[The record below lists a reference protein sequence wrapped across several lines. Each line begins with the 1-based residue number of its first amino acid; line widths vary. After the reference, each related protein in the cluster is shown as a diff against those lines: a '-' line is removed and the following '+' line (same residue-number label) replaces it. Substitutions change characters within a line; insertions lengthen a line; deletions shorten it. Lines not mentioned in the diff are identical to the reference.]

1 MSDLSIVPVHPQGE
15 PVLAVN
21 GASVP
26 AVIIAEQKMPVDTL
40 GGRVHVEWDPQ
51 SPMTPMG
58 QLVFFTQFLKA
69 AHLFDPWVEECPLTY
84 TSPNAPAVRDV
95 LGTSLLSILSGHNRY
110 THVTALRNDTVNPAL
125 LGMKKVVSE
134 DSLRRAF
141 EDQPAQPI
149 ESWQRKH
156 LLLSYE
162 PLLQEPWILDID
174 TTIKTVY
181 GHQQGAQVGYNP
193 HKKGRPSQVYHTFFM
208 GAARL
213 VLDVEVQPGKQ
224 TAAHHSLPGLWRLVD
239 EQPKGA
245 RPWLIRGDCAFG
257 QDRLMCQAE
266 SRNQFYLFKLRMT
279 RKPKDLIKQMEKEG
293 GWVDAGKGWQG
304 REVSLSLQGWDRCR
318 RVIILRRKIEKAK
331 DVGAPPTGFQLLLNW
346 GEMFSLQSQQYEHAV
361 LVTSLTLEVLTV
373 AQLYRDRGDMENN
386 FDELKNQWGWGGFM
400 TEDILRCQIAAR
412 TVALIYNWWSLFVRL
427 ADPSKRR
434 EAITSRP
441 MLLGGVARRTTHSG
455 QVSILITPMH
465 GHAAKIQEML
475 NGVTAF
481 LRGLMEEAEQLT
493 SVQRWRRILSK
504 VFEKQ
509 LGGSPLKE
517 PGLALEAG

>member
-1 MSDLSIVPVHPQGE
+1 MKPDLSIVPVHPQGE
-15 PVLAVN
+15 PVLTEN
-21 GASVP
+21 RDSVP
-26 AVIIAEQKMPVDTL
+26 AVIAEQRMPVDTL
-40 GGRVHVEWDPQ
+40 GGRVHVEWDPH
-51 SPMTPMG
+51 SPVTPMG
-58 QLVFFTQFLKA
+58 QLVFFTQFLNVSN
-69 AHLFDPWVEECPLTY
+69 LFDPWVNECPLAY

-110 THVTALRNDTVNPAL
+110 THVTALRNDTVNPPL

-149 ESWQRKH
+149 ETWQRKH

-162 PLLQEPWILDID
+162 PLLQEEWILDID

-193 HKKGRPSQVYHTFFM
+193 HKKGRPSHVYHTFFM

-224 TAAHHSLPGLWRLVD
+224 TAAHHSLPNLWRWID
-239 EQPKGA
+239 ERPKGS
-245 RPWLIRGDCAFG
+245 RPWLVRGDCAFG
-257 QDRLMCQAE
+257 QDHLMCQAE
-266 SRNQFYLFKLRMT
+266 SRNQDYLFKLRMT
-279 RKPKDLIKQMEKEG
+279 QKPKDLIKQMEKEG
-293 GWVDAGKGWQG
+293 GWVDAGKGWEG
-304 REVSLSLQGWDRCR
+304 REGALALQGWNRRR
-318 RVIILRRKIEKAK
+318 RVIILRRKIEKTINVA
-331 DVGAPPTGFQLLLNW
+331 APVAGFQLFLNW
-346 GEMFSLQSQQYEHAV
+346 GGLFPVQGQQYEYAV
-361 LVTSLTLEVLTV
+361 LVTSLILEVLTV

-386 FDELKNQWGWGGFM
+386 FDELKNQWGWGGFT

-441 MLLGGVARRTTHSG
+441 MLLGGVARQTTHGG
-455 QVSILITPMH
+455 QVSIVITPMH

-475 NGVTAF
+475 NAVTAF
-481 LRGLMEEAEQLT
+481 LRGLIENAEQLT
-493 SVQRWRRILSK
+493 TVQRWRRILSK

-509 LGGSPLKE
+509 LGGRPLRE

>member
-1 MSDLSIVPVHPQGE
+1 MTPELSIVPVHPQGE
-15 PVLAVN
+15 PVLSEN
-21 GASVP
+21 RASVP
-26 AVIIAEQKMPVDTL
+26 AVIAEQKMPVDTL
-40 GGRVHVEWDPQ
+40 GGRVHVEWDPH
-51 SPMTPMG
+51 SPVTPMG

-69 AHLFDPWVEECPLTY
+69 ANLFDPWVEECPLTY
-84 TSPNAPAVRDV
+84 TSPNAPAVRDI

-110 THVTALRNDTVNPAL
+110 THVTALRNDTVNPPL

-149 ESWQRKH
+149 ETWQRKH

-162 PLLQEPWILDID
+162 PLLQEEWILDID
-174 TTIKTVY
+174 TTVKTVY
-181 GHQQGAQVGYNP
+181 GHQQGAQAGYNP
-193 HKKGRPSQVYHTFFM
+193 HKKGRPSHVYHTFFM

-224 TAAHHSLPGLWRLVD
+224 TAAHHSLPGLWRMVD
-239 EQPKGA
+239 ERPKGS

-257 QDRLMCQAE
+257 QDHLMCQAE
-266 SRNQFYLFKLRMT
+266 SRNQDYLFKLRLT
-279 RKPKDLIKQMEKEG
+279 RKPRDLIKQMEQEG
-293 GWVDAGKGWQG
+293 GWVDAGKGWEG
-304 REVSLSLQGWDRCR
+304 RDGRLSLQGWDRCR
-318 RVIILRRKIEKAK
+318 RVIVLRRKLSKPQDATALAT
-331 DVGAPPTGFQLLLNW
+331 GAQLQLNW
-346 GEMFSLQSQQYEHAV
+346 LGLFPVQGPQYEYAV
-361 LVTSLTLEVLTV
+361 LVTSLTLEVLSV

-412 TVALIYNWWSLFVRL
+412 AVALIYNWWSLFVRL
-427 ADPSKRR
+427 ADSSKRR

-441 MLLGGVARRTTHSG
+441 MLLGGVARQTTHGG
-455 QVSILITPMH
+455 QVSILITPLH

-475 NGVTAF
+475 TGVATF
-481 LRGLMEEAEQLT
+481 LRKLKEDAEQLT
-493 SVQRWRRILSK
+493 SMQLWRRILSK

-509 LGGSPLKE
+509 LGGRPLKE